1 MNNKYLAISLSGL
14 LSLGLAGC
22 FTDSTSSL
30 PTVPTSSQVLFEI
43 PASLVLGSDQD
54 TAIPMSMAKLNSS
67 LFDPYKPITDYIALA
82 EEARSTVAKIIDNLE
97 KENLAKEVLIEENGT
112 RIETMKLDSSGVKW
126 QVVNW
131 RSPDEDQSVRLVLRN
146 SSNTYVGHA
155 TLHMPTEGSTI
166 RVDFSGKENASTG
179 HRMKITIHKPIE
191 TLINLGA
198 PAVIVVNALKK
209 GSKVFVS
216 GTSVH
221 PTFKDDFWF
230 DGLSTPAVY
239 SFLATADTQ
248 IETAV
253 LRAAFGPQSEV
264 GPNFLTEYALDTRII
279 KTLHKNIQQ
288 LMENDPEAKE
298 AIFWS
303 LEKELPLTTSSS
315 PLRSIYIVTRQPDS
329 FTEDEV
335 SLFAD
340 IQLKSDSTEEVYRDL
355 AIFAKAKQPIF
366 LSRGAVIIGNKDHI
380 DESAITIKES
390 DLDETLQS
398 DTQVDAAIVVDDL
411 N

>member
-1 MNNKYLAISLSGL
+1 
-14 LSLGLAGC
+14 
-22 FTDSTSSL
+22 
-30 PTVPTSSQVLFEI
+30 
-43 PASLVLGSDQD
+43 
-54 TAIPMSMAKLNSS
+54 
-67 LFDPYKPITDYIALA
+67 
-82 EEARSTVAKIIDNLE
+82 
-97 KENLAKEVLIEENGT
+97 
-112 RIETMKLDSSGVKW
+112 
-126 QVVNW
+126 
-131 RSPDEDQSVRLVLRN
+131 
-146 SSNTYVGHA
+146 
-155 TLHMPTEGSTI
+155 
-166 RVDFSGKENASTG
+166 
-179 HRMKITIHKPIE
+179 
-191 TLINLGA
+191 
-198 PAVIVVNALKK
+198 
-209 GSKVFVS
+209 
-216 GTSVH
+216 
-221 PTFKDDFWF
+221 
-230 DGLSTPAVY
+230 
-239 SFLATADTQ
+239 
-248 IETAV
+248 
-253 LRAAFGPQSEV
+253 
-264 GPNFLTEYALDTRII
+264 
-279 KTLHKNIQQ
+279 
-288 LMENDPEAKE
+288 MENDPEAKE